1 MYDFSDVDDEELR
14 HKEEHLSI
22 LKEQHTRI
30 NQIYVLK
37 LGKLEEELKN
47 TTEKQKQ
54 TEERYKSE
62 KNSLRGQNKVYLILD
77 LG

>member
-1 MYDFSDVDDEELR
+1 M
-14 HKEEHLSI
+14 
-22 LKEQHTRI
+22 
-30 NQIYVLK
+30 LK

-62 KNSLRGQNKVYLILD
+62 KNSLRGQNKVLRNRLEKEGIREMRAQMLD
-77 LG
+77 DESE

>member
-30 NQIYVLK
+30 N
-37 LGKLEEELKN
+37 
-47 TTEKQKQ
+47 
-54 TEERYKSE
+54 
-62 KNSLRGQNKVYLILD
+62 
-77 LG
+77 